1 MSSANITGS
10 TAGLGRRFAAI
21 AVDWFIADL
30 SVGLIPK
37 ISYGERSLATSLL
50 FLVELILLTTL
61 TGSSI
66 GQKLFNLKV
75 VESDTS
81 GAVTVGRIAL
91 RSFLI
96 VLVLPAVFTKE
107 GRGYHDIICR
117 TKVVNV

>member
-1 MSSANITGS
+1 MSTNSPVGS
-10 TAGLGRRFAAI
+10 PATLGRRFAAI

-37 ISYGERSLATSLL
+37 VSYAERSIATSLL
-50 FLVELILLTTL
+50 FFVELALLTTL

-66 GQKLFNLKV
+66 GQKLLNLTV
-75 VESDTS
+75 VDFDTR
-81 GAVTVGRIAL
+81 GAVSFGRILL

-117 TKVVNV
+117 TQVINS

>member
-1 MSSANITGS
+1 MSSSRIPGS
-10 TAGLGRRFAAI
+10 TAGVGRRFAAI

-37 ISYGERSLATSLL
+37 ITYGERSLATSLI
-50 FLVELILLTTL
+50 FLLELILLTSL

-75 VESDTS
+75 VDFDTD
-81 GAVTVGRIAL
+81 GAVPVGRIAL
-91 RSFLI
+91 RCLLI

-107 GRGYHDIICR
+107 SRGYHEIICR
-117 TKVVNV
+117 TKVINV

>member
-1 MSSANITGS
+1 MSSANIPGS